1 MSELTEELK
10 VAEKYLKE
18 MLEADDT
25 ANFELYTQRYEE
37 KYLGEFTPEIFD
49 SDIQHMHENNGAHTG
64 YEFLGTLRN
73 QRVDDLDV
81 YRTVWKGIY
90 EKRDAVVEMGIYKK
104 NGVWH
109 VLRSAVY

>member
-1 MSELTEELK
+1 MSERPEELV
-10 VAEKYLKE
+10 VAERYLKE

-25 ANFELYTQRYEE
+25 ANYELYTKRYEE
-37 KYLGEFTPEIFD
+37 KYLAKFTREVFNR
-49 SDIQHMHENNGAHTG
+49 DIEHMHESNGKHTG

-81 YRTVWKGIY
+81 YKSVWKAIY

-104 NGVWH
+104 NGDWH
-109 VLRSAVY
+109 VIRSAVY